1 MNILWIFFNRLK
13 KEWFIQ
19 EKVRVEEVL
28 GIIKNMKLSCWS
40 CHEIPN
46 KRLIQNENGGIAW
59 WICWLL
65 FDLLPTVFSKCEQ
78 YTCWLHDTMPPYGK
92 LVFQWKRFF
101 SVSLIHYSRDLQVQN
116 SATFSLKLGPTAPFT
131 HLKIILLQC
140 FQFYNKQYPNKPICW
155 KISTQH
161 IFLQSHN
168 KGELTLILIWH
179 EETI

>member
-1 MNILWIFFNRLK
+1 MLELPWDPKQEIDTKWKWGDSLMNMLALVRSSSYSFLK
-13 KEWFIQ
+13 MW
-19 EKVRVEEVL
+19 
-28 GIIKNMKLSCWS
+28 
-40 CHEIPN
+40 
-46 KRLIQNENGGIAW
+46 
-59 WICWLL
+59 
-65 FDLLPTVFSKCEQ
+65 TVYMLASWYHASF
-78 YTCWLHDTMPPYGK
+78 GK

-101 SVSLIHYSRDLQVQN
+101 SVSLVHYSRDLQVQN

-140 FQFYNKQYPNKPICW
+140 FQFCNKQYPNKPICW